1 MSAKWADLT
10 ILIDQDMEKQIAKV
24 IKTYDKI
31 GKKYLS
37 QSLVRSSARDFFFKA
52 CLCFLA
58 NDDLQGAKNSMENYQ
73 FEDPSFE
80 TSRQYEFLKGIV
92 DAIEAQSSED
102 LSRVVRTNARILTLD
117 RANNK
122 LLVTI
127 KKIYCP
133 DETVEPAMPN
143 VMPDLDLVNGGDDFG
158 NDEENSGAAAQ
169 QDADDN
175 DDGGNG
181 YDLC

>member
-1 MSAKWADLT
+1 
-10 ILIDQDMEKQIAKV
+10 
-24 IKTYDKI
+24 
-31 GKKYLS
+31 
-37 QSLVRSSARDFFFKA
+37 
-52 CLCFLA
+52 
-58 NDDLQGAKNSMENYQ
+58 MENYQ

-158 NDEENSGAAAQ
+158 NDEANSGAAAQ
-169 QDADDN
+169 QNADDN